1 MTEALKELFNA
12 YKNLPVG
19 VIFFKQ
25 KQLFFVNDHL
35 RNILTLGNLPGDD
48 VIQIIGSMLSLEN
61 PSHLSMYTYLSDN
74 DFFWYRDRIMQIE
87 RSEHDDITVFVIVR
101 LNDKSINAVDSV
113 HSLRLLREK
122 TVIASNDADSYDIN
136 LLLKQTLGIYEE
148 VKIPSIV
155 LYKGIPIK
163 GHALIRMIDKE
174 FVTLEVDKKQLIAA
188 QIGAEWLF
196 GFKRNAMISATL
208 AHYDLSTCT
217 VSLNNLHSIARAFHQ
232 RNVIRY
238 YANNQDEMVIT
249 IGGKRYQLMLRDVSE
264 RAIAI
269 ETDSSEALIAL
280 SHLEGKTVAAHITLG
295 SKQIS
300 VMVTWLYTVALKN
313 EEKRMKAAFQ
323 ITYDTPNGS
332 LLHEWLNTQ
341 QLSLIKEVHNFVQ
354 MLPSPTAE
362 SAAEW
367 VI

>member
-1 MTEALKELFNA
+1 MTEALKELFSA

-25 KQLFFVNDHL
+25 QQLFFVNDHL
-35 RNILTLGNLPGDD
+35 RNILTLGNIPGDD

-61 PSHLSMYTYLSDN
+61 PSHLSMYDYLSEN

-87 RSEHDDITVFVIVR
+87 RSERDDITVFVIVR
-101 LNDKSINAVDSV
+101 LNDKSIDAVDSA
-113 HSLRLLREK
+113 HSLRQLREK
-122 TVIASNDADSYDIN
+122 THLAPSDAESQDIY
-136 LLLKQTLGIYEE
+136 LLLKQTLGMYEE

-163 GHALIRMIDKE
+163 GYALIRMIDKE
-174 FVTLEVDKKQLIAA
+174 CITLEVDKKQLIAA
-188 QIGAEWLF
+188 HNGAEWLF
-196 GFKRNAMISATL
+196 GFKRNAMIAATL
-208 AHYDLSTCT
+208 THYDLSSGT
-217 VSLNNLHSIARAFHQ
+217 VTLNNLHVITRAFHQ

-238 YANNQDEMVIT
+238 HANDQDTMVVT
-249 IGGKRYQLMLRDVSE
+249 VDKKRYQLPLRDVSE

-269 ETDSSEALIAL
+269 ETDDSESLIAL
-280 SHLEGKTVAAHITLG
+280 LHLEGKTITAHLSLG
-295 SKQIS
+295 SKHIS
-300 VMVTWLYTVALKN
+300 VMVTWLYTVALAN
-313 EEKRMKAAFQ
+313 EEKLMKAAFQ

-332 LLHEWLNTQ
+332 LLQEWLNAQ

-354 MLPSPTAE
+354 MLPPPATE